1 MGDKN
6 QTPQLGRCSS
16 VPRINA
22 AESSLKTRRIYRP
35 EIWCYQPLRGI
46 WFRLQPFTALVTS
59 CAASAVRGQSCASLQ
74 TGHEHDQQ
82 TCLHGLCTTI
92 GSVGE
97 QLSYKQPSSVLG
109 RSHHIICAYP
119 SISATITI

>member
-46 WFRLQPFTALVTS
+46 WFRLQLFTALVTS
-59 CAASAVRGQSCASLQ
+59 CAASAVRGRSCASLQ
-74 TGHEHDQQ
+74 TGHEHDEQDERR
-82 TCLHGLCTTI
+82 LEGFGLMSKAGHASMCVIHSGT
-92 GSVGE
+92 
-97 QLSYKQPSSVLG
+97 
-109 RSHHIICAYP
+109 
-119 SISATITI
+119 